1 MGRKPKAKKKSA
13 TKPAKG
19 RAVSGRKKTVKS
31 KPAKKPMVS
40 AKGRKISKLKV
51 AKKGVPSRS
60 QIQGQE
66 MGEERK
72 TKIRTPKLLRGFKDI
87 LPKEQK
93 YWYYIV
99 SKAEALA
106 WGYGFGRIDTPIL
119 ESTDLFIRTIGKQT
133 DIIEKEMFSFED
145 KGGDNVT
152 LRPEGTASIARA
164 YIEHGMLNLPQPVRL
179 FYYGPMFRYERPQA
193 GRYRQHHQIGFEI
206 LGDASAVVDSQ
217 LIILAYN
224 FCKELGLDVNIQINS
239 IGCLECRSEYKTELI
254 NYLRSKRNSLCE
266 NCKKRLNK
274 NPLRVLDCKEESCIK
289 VIEDAPQMID
299 WLCDDCKNHFV
310 KVLEYLDEVEVPY
323 ILNPRLVRGLDY
335 YNRTVFEIWSNEGD
349 NTARQAAF
357 GGGGRYDM
365 LISSLGGRETP
376 ACGFSL
382 GIERLILELKE
393 KEIEIEDPTK
403 PQIFLAQLGEA
414 AKRKALVLFEEL
426 RRNNIRVAES
436 FAKDSLREQLEFAN
450 KLGVRVT
457 LILGQKEVM
466 DGTILVRDME
476 GGIQEVVD
484 FNKILEEIKKRLGL

>member
-1 MGRKPKAKKKSA
+1 MGRKPKAKKKPA
-13 TKPAKG
+13 TKKKIIQKPAKG
-19 RAVSGRKKTVKS
+19 WSASGRKKTVQKKKTIR
-31 KPAKKPMVS
+31 KPKAAKQEVKEEP
-40 AKGRKISKLKV
+40 KI
-51 AKKGVPSRS
+51 
-60 QIQGQE
+60 
-66 MGEERK
+66 
-72 TKIRTPKLLRGFKDI
+72 KIRTPKLLRGFKDI

-93 YWYYIV
+93 YWYYIIN
-99 SKAEALA
+99 KAEALA

-133 DIIEKEMFSFED
+133 DIVEKEMFSFED
-145 KGGDNVT
+145 QGGDNVT

-193 GRYRQHHQIGFEI
+193 GRYREHHQIGFEI
-206 LGDASAVVDSQ
+206 LGDASAVIDSQ

-224 FCKELGLDVNIQINS
+224 FCKELGLDINIQINS

-289 VIEDAPQMID
+289 VIEDAPQTVD

-323 ILNPRLVRGLDY
+323 MLNPRLVRGLDY

-349 NTARQAAF
+349 NTARQSAF

-376 ACGFSL
+376 SCGFSL
-382 GIERLILELKE
+382 GVERLILKLKE

-436 FAKDSLREQLEFAN
+436 FAKDSLRQQLEFAN
-450 KLGVRVT
+450 KLGVKVT

-484 FNKILEEIKKRLGL
+484 FNKILEEIKKRLEL